1 MKRALINLVP
11 LSHPRDD
18 MAVCLF
24 TDASDQF
31 WGAVATQVP
40 PDDLNLPLDEQ
51 RHEPLAFLSGT
62 FSGASARW
70 PIVEKEA
77 FAIVESCKRLDYL
90 LVRPNGFRLFTD
102 QRNLVYI
109 FNPSG
114 SNSNMAKYQ
123 ADKLQRWALVMSTFP
138 YTIECVSGDANV
150 WGDLLSRWASSW
162 SNWFRLCSI
171 PILSG
176 RQFRPLVLARS
187 LQLKRG
193 RPHHLVSSGR
203 TTSHSTWTL
212 KTEFGCPILMLICSR
227 DCASS
232 HTKVQVDI
240 DESLSQ
246 RNPWQPISFGRPS
259 KQMWKNSCEAVC
271 IASVWMVT

>member
-1 MKRALINLVP
+1 MRSSIPRYNKLIDPLRQLLDIAAKSAGSSKKTALTRVALSKVVWSADHSACFEGVKRALINLVT
-11 LSHPRDD
+11 LSHPRGG
-18 MAVCLF
+18 MVVCLF
-24 TDASDQF
+24 TDASDPF

-51 RHEPLAFLSGT
+51 RHKSLAFLSGT

-77 FAIVESCKRLDYL
+77 FAIVESSKRLDYL

-102 QRNLVYI
+102 HRNLVYMS
-109 FNPSG
+109 NPSG

-150 WGDLLSRWASSW
+150 W
-162 SNWFRLCSI
+162 
-171 PILSG
+171 
-176 RQFRPLVLARS
+176 
-187 LQLKRG
+187 
-193 RPHHLVSSGR
+193 
-203 TTSHSTWTL
+203 
-212 KTEFGCPILMLICSR
+212 
-227 DCASS
+227 
-232 HTKVQVDI
+232 
-240 DESLSQ
+240 
-246 RNPWQPISFGRPS
+246 
-259 KQMWKNSCEAVC
+259 KNSCLAVC